1 MARRPTPAG
10 EVSITVLM
18 PAYNVERY
26 LRGALESVFRQTW
39 PEFELLVVNDGS
51 TDGTGAI
58 LSEVRDPRVR
68 IIDQPHGG
76 LAAALRSGVAAA
88 RGRYLARMDGDDEAL
103 PHRLAAQ
110 KARLDRD
117 SRVVLVHGL
126 AQAIDPEGHPLPQTL
141 GDPRASA
148 VTKWL
153 LLWQNPIVHP
163 TVMLR
168 LDTLRAH
175 DLNYRLELFRADE
188 FDLWNRLAPHG
199 DFEAMPEVLH
209 RYRVHPQSMTHR
221 NPADL
226 HRAAFTRVIRE
237 NFERLGVPI
246 APAAAEELAVISGG
260 TWVDPITHRYPALR
274 GSLHG
279 VQAAL
284 ARRFCEASGTE
295 PAALAP
301 VQAEQLVRWA
311 RYMLNTSR
319 PYAARLLL
327 EAATRRRAAVR
338 TPYFWAVAAALALPA
353 ALRARVARRDAR
365 RAPMSGR
372 VG

>member
-1 MARRPTPAG
+1 MARRPIPAG
-10 EVSITVLM
+10 EVPITVLM

-26 LRGALESVFRQTW
+26 LRGALDSVFRQTW
-39 PEFELLVVNDGS
+39 QEFELLVVNDGS

-68 IIDQPHGG
+68 VIDQPHGG
-76 LAAALRSGVAAA
+76 LAAALRCGVAAA

-260 TWVDPITHRYPALR
+260 TWVDPITHRYPTLR
-274 GSLHG
+274 GALHG

-284 ARRFCEASGTE
+284 ARRFCAVSGTE

-311 RYMLNTSR
+311 RYMLGTSR
-319 PYAARLLL
+319 PYAARLLR
-327 EAATRRRAAVR
+327 EAVTRRRAAMR

-353 ALRARVARRDAR
+353 ALRARLARRDAR
-365 RAPMSGR
+365 RAPMSAR